1 MATRKP
7 AHRPTE
13 RKSHRTND
21 RTRTTAVARFGSR
34 TDVGTVREQNEDSL
48 IVRPPLFVVAD
59 GMGGHAAGEVASE
72 IAVKT
77 IEELAPHHADAE
89 ALGHAV
95 EEANRDI
102 INAAI
107 AGEGREGMGT
117 TVTAAILE
125 RNRLVIAQVGD
136 SRAYLLHNGELTQL
150 TRDHSLM
157 ANMIEAGQITPEEAR
172 FHPSRS
178 VITRALGNDPDTVP
192 DLYEINVEDGD
203 RLMLCSDGLY
213 SMVED
218 AEIAA
223 VMRRVADPQRC
234 ASTLVNGA
242 IAAGGHDNVTV
253 IVADAEGSAQQKR
266 RRVAIRT
273 KFTIGFVLLL
283 LVGILFGAAW
293 GGNLYLHNTA
303 YLTATDNGMVAVYRG
318 VPGEVLGFSYS
329 ELVEETN
336 VPVNKLSP
344 SAADRIKNNM
354 RVSSVDEALEL
365 VDSYRKELNIAAPSS
380 SASTSASE
388 SEASASTSAQSA
400 SSEGAAS

>member
-1 MATRKP
+1 MAQRSSY
-7 AHRPTE
+7 RSTE
-13 RKSHRTND
+13 R
-21 RTRTTAVARFGSR
+21 TRRGSVTKFGSR

-48 IVRPPLFVVAD
+48 VVQPPLFVVAD

-72 IAVKT
+72 IAVHT
-77 IEELAPHHADAE
+77 IAELAPAHADAE
-89 ALGHAV
+89 ALGRAV

-102 INAAI
+102 ITAAVS
-107 AGEGREGMGT
+107 GEGREGMGT

-125 RNRLVIAQVGD
+125 RNRLVLAQVGD

-172 FHPSRS
+172 FHPNRS

-203 RLMLCSDGLY
+203 RLLLCSDGLY
-213 SMVED
+213 SMLED
-218 AEIAA
+218 DEIAA
-223 VMRRVADPQRC
+223 VMRRAADPQRC

-253 IVADAEGSAQQKR
+253 IVADAEGTARQKR
-266 RRVAIRT
+266 RRIAIRT
-273 KFTIGFVLLL
+273 KITIVFVLLL
-283 LVGILFGAAW
+283 LVGIIAGAAW
-293 GGNLYLHNTA
+293 GGYTYLHNTA

-318 VPGEVLGFSYS
+318 VPGDVLGFSYS

-336 VPVNKLSP
+336 VPVAKLSP
-344 SAADRIKNNM
+344 SAAARITENM
-354 RVSSVDEALEL
+354 RVNSVDEALDL
-365 VDSYRKELNIAAPSS
+365 VDSYREELKIPASSGAGSS
-380 SASTSASE
+380 SEA
-388 SEASASTSAQSA
+388 ASASSAAA